1 MNSFKMRAE
10 CLPDVLN
17 ALTLIKPASFAI
29 VSPMSLDCYIS
40 FTSSLSLAQ
49 IQALLSTVVDGHV
62 MERTL
67 EAN

>member
-1 MNSFKMRAE
+1 MNSYKMRAE

-17 ALTLIKPASFAI
+17 ALDLIHPTSYTI

-40 FTSSLSLAQ
+40 FTSPLSLAQ